1 MRVRPTGSP
10 EDRYTRR
17 KSERFPGCRK
27 SLCVRWVT
35 VSMGILLKE
44 MLEAQFSQYDKEIDQ
59 SAARI
64 RVELMIRFKIRD
76 KKSSFR
82 KEIY

>member
-1 MRVRPTGSP
+1 
-10 EDRYTRR
+10 
-17 KSERFPGCRK
+17 
-27 SLCVRWVT
+27 
-35 VSMGILLKE
+35 MGILLKE

-59 SAARI
+59 SAAKI